1 MKKTFFLL
9 CCFFVFVW
17 FTGFAETPNKR
28 LSRDDL
34 KQIFDEFGVE
44 GTFLLYDLEKDTL
57 VVYNEERADK
67 GFLPA
72 STFKILNSLI
82 ALETEAV
89 KDQCDIIEWDRRI
102 RRYDAW
108 NQNQDLRSAFRDSV
122 AWAYQELARRIG
134 KTQMKVWVDKVNYGN
149 GDISGDIDTFWLE
162 GELRISARQQ
172 MEFLIKLYKNEL
184 PFSQRNMDI
193 VKEIM
198 IEEQTTTYAIRAKT
212 GWVGGLY
219 PQTGWYVGYLE
230 TVDNVHFFALN
241 IAINKRKDGE
251 ARIGIARKV
260 FQKLNLISK
269 QPAER
274 SLK

>member
-1 MKKTFFLL
+1 MKRILCLL
-9 CCFFVFVW
+9 YCFFVFVC
-17 FTGFAETPNKR
+17 FTGFTETPNKT
-28 LSRDDL
+28 LSQDDL
-34 KQIFDEFGVE
+34 KHIFDEFGVE
-44 GTFLLYDLEKDTL
+44 GTFLLYDLGKNTL
-57 VVYNEERADK
+57 IVYNEERADK

-82 ALETEAV
+82 ALETGTV

-102 RRYDAW
+102 RRFDEW
-108 NQNQDLRSAFRDSV
+108 NRNQDLRSAIRNSV
-122 AWAYQELARRIG
+122 VWAYQELARRIG
-134 KTQMKVWVDKVNYGN
+134 EKQMKVWVDKVKYGN

-172 MEFLIKLYKNEL
+172 LEFLIKLYKNEL

-198 IEEQTTTYAIRAKT
+198 IVEQTATYAMRAKT

-230 TVDNVHFFALN
+230 TVDNVYFFALN
-241 IAINKRKDGE
+241 IAINKRKDGD

-269 QPAER
+269 
-274 SLK
+274 